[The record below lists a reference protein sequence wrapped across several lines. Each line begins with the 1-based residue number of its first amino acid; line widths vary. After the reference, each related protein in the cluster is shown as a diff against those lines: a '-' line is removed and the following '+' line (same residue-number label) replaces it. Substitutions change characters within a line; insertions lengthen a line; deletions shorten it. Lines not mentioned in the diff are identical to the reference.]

1 MPLLPKASDR
11 PGSSKSRMAFDL
23 SHVMRFNQAA
33 RPLAAWRRASRPSS
47 SAMMATERNAVSFIN
62 SLFNTYGSGLMSP
75 KSGVR
80 LDRRPLR
87 GLEGIPVYVRRG
99 CR

>member
-1 MPLLPKASDR
+1 
-11 PGSSKSRMAFDL
+11 
-23 SHVMRFNQAA
+23 
-33 RPLAAWRRASRPSS
+33 
-47 SAMMATERNAVSFIN
+47 MMATERNAVSFIN